1 LVISNLAFGL
11 KVLGLRFFYVGNLGW
26 NVVVFRWVLLTLVAI
41 SNMVDLFPFEA
52 SFLGGFRNSTT
63 LDALLYTFTHYHN
76 VSELLGRTTH
86 HMLVIW
92 RL

>member
-1 LVISNLAFGL
+1 
-11 KVLGLRFFYVGNLGW
+11 
-26 NVVVFRWVLLTLVAI
+26 
-41 SNMVDLFPFEA
+41 MVDLFPFEA

-63 LDALLYTFTHYHN
+63 LDALLYTFTHYHS